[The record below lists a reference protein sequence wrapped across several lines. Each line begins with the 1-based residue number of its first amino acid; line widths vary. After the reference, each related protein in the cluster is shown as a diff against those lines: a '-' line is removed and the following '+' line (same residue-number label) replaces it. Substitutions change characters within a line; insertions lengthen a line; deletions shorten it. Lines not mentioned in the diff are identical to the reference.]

1 MKRIVI
7 SYVRNNIGYKSAI
20 ECDNHEE
27 VLKALSIA
35 MNNFIM
41 NGKDY
46 EYYHISVLDYHI

>member
-20 ECDNHEE
+20 ECNNHEE

-35 MNNFIM
+35 MNNFIT